1 MGMRINRV
9 EITNFRNITEASLE
23 FSPGFNFITG
33 LNAQGKTNLL
43 EALYIFSLG
52 RSFRTRNKEELI
64 SLGEDFFF
72 IRMAV
77 ESDRGVE
84 YILEVGVERSGS
96 ARVKIN
102 GERTKGFSSL
112 IGIIPG
118 VIFTPRDVGM
128 ASGPPGDRRSFI
140 DYTAAQ
146 ISGDFFGVL
155 KGYRQVLKQ
164 RNAQIKE
171 TAAGRGRGEVMRAL
185 DSMLVERGEM
195 LVRGRRR
202 VLKIITDR
210 AAEMFK
216 YVFKGDDCLEMKY
229 TSSINPDG
237 GNYSDIFLDYLI
249 KMRDEE
255 IRRGYTIAGPHR
267 DDIKISI
274 GELNLRKYGSQ
285 GRKRLVA
292 IVMKMAQA
300 SVIYEKRGER
310 PVIMLDDIFSEL
322 DNKVSRKVKDFLSE
336 KYQNFITSPDTAGV
350 ENREGARE
358 FFIDGGVIE
367 A

>member
-1 MGMRINRV
+1 
-9 EITNFRNITEASLE
+9 
-23 FSPGFNFITG
+23 
-33 LNAQGKTNLL
+33 
-43 EALYIFSLG
+43 
-52 RSFRTRNKEELI
+52 
-64 SLGEDFFF
+64 
-72 IRMAV
+72 
-77 ESDRGVE
+77 ESDKGVE
-84 YILEVGVERSGS
+84 YILEVGAERSGRT
-96 ARVKIN
+96 RVKIN
-102 GERTKGFSSL
+102 GEIAGGFSGL

-118 VIFTPRDVGM
+118 VIFTPRDIGM

-146 ISGDFFGVL
+146 IAGDFFGIL

-171 TAAGRGRGEVMRAL
+171 IAVGRGRVEVMRAL
-185 DSMLVERGEM
+185 DSMLVERGEEV
-195 LVRGRRR
+195 VRGRRR
-202 VLKIITDR
+202 VLKIIRDR
-210 AAEMFK
+210 AAEMFR
-216 YVFKGDDCLEMKY
+216 YVFKGDDYLEMKY
-229 TSSINPDG
+229 TSSINAEG
-237 GNYSDIFLDYLI
+237 GKYSDIFSDYLL

-267 DDIKISI
+267 DDIVISI

-322 DNKVSRKVKDFLSE
+322 DREVSGNVREFLSE
-336 KYQNFITSPDTAGV
+336 RYQNFITSPEPVRV
-350 ENREGARE
+350 ENREGTRR
-358 FFIDGGVIE
+358 FFIDGGKIE
-367 A
+367 VQI